1 MTAISYRPPH
11 RVGRGI
17 QRSLEIPRRLTAFLL
32 CFLMGGALTV
42 GVTSCGSS
50 TTTSTAPSARTD
62 KCQVQAQLDHA
73 TFPASGGTGTLHV
86 SINRECSWNAESDAA
101 WLALSSGGSG
111 QGDGTVQFTVAT
123 NSAPATRTAGI
134 TVNDQRMQ
142 ISQDGRPCD
151 FRLSSTSEQVDP
163 AGGERTLQVTASNS
177 QCTWTATADVPWIT
191 FAGASSGSGSGT
203 VVFRVASTNGALRT
217 GTVTVAGLRT
227 TVVQSA
233 GCSYAVDPSTY
244 AAPASGGPGQ
254 LTVLAGEGCPW
265 SAVSDAEWV
274 GIAAGTGSGP
284 GVVRF
289 SVASSGGVP
298 RTASIHLANLI
309 VTISQASGCTVS
321 IAPNSLSLGSQAGTG
336 TIQVSAGSGCSWLAT
351 SGADWLTISA
361 GASGTGDGQV
371 QVAVASNT
379 GPARQGSVTI
389 ADHTVSIAQASGCAV
404 AVAPNSLSLGSQAGS
419 GNIQVNTA
427 SGCSWAARSGATWIT
442 ISAGASGTGG
452 GQVQIAVASNTG
464 PAPTGIGDDCR
475 PYRLNHA
482 GQRMRVQ
489 HRAIQPGCAGLGRQ
503 RFGLGHDGSRLPMD
517 SKQQRGLDH
526 TLGRIGHRAGKRGV
540 CGGGQPRAAEN
551 RGAHHRRAAVHRS
564 TGIPVHMDVL
574 AAVFF
579 VRLQRR
585 QRERARDSHRRHVH
599 LDGDEQR
606 RLDNDHRRRVGHGQR
621 FAAVHRLAKSRRRSH
636 RYASTVGGQT
646 YMVGEGGR

>member
-1 MTAISYRPPH
+1 
-11 RVGRGI
+11 
-17 QRSLEIPRRLTAFLL
+17 
-32 CFLMGGALTV
+32 MGGALTV

-464 PAPTGIGDDCR
+464 PARQGSVMIADHTVSITQASGCVFSIAPSSQDVPGSGGSGSVSVTTGAGCPWTASTSVSWITLSTASGTGPGSVAFAVEANPGPPR
-475 PYRLNHA
+475 TGALTIA
-482 GQRMRVQ
+482 GQPFIVQ
-489 HRAIQPGCAGLGRQ
+489 QASPCTWTFSPPYSLFDSSGGNGNVLVILTGGMCTWTAMSNVDWITITAGASGMGNGLLQFIVSPNPGAARTG
-503 RFGLGHDGSRLPMD
+503 
-517 SKQQRGLDH
+517 
-526 TLGRIGHRAGKRGV
+526 TL
-540 CGGGQPRAAEN
+540 
-551 RGAHHRRAAVHRS
+551 
-564 TGIPVHMDVL
+564 
-574 AAVFF
+574 
-579 VRLQRR
+579 
-585 QRERARDSHRRHVH
+585 
-599 LDGDEQR
+599 
-606 RLDNDHRRRVGHGQR
+606 
-621 FAAVHRLAKSRRRSH
+621 
-636 RYASTVGGQT
+636 TVGGQT

>member
-217 GTVTVAGLRT
+217 GTVTVAGLWNDGRSIRWVQLCRRSVNVCGARIRRT
-227 TVVQSA
+227 R
-233 GCSYAVDPSTY
+233 
-244 AAPASGGPGQ
+244 PA
-254 LTVLAGEGCPW
+254 
-265 SAVSDAEWV
+265 D
-274 GIAAGTGSGP
+274 GTGGRAARGRPSATLSGWGSLP
-284 GVVRF
+284 V
-289 SVASSGGVP
+289 
-298 RTASIHLANLI
+298 
-309 VTISQASGCTVS
+309 QA
-321 IAPNSLSLGSQAGTG
+321 A
-336 TIQVSAGSGCSWLAT
+336 
-351 SGADWLTISA
+351 
-361 GASGTGDGQV
+361 
-371 QVAVASNT
+371 
-379 GPARQGSVTI
+379 
-389 ADHTVSIAQASGCAV
+389 AQAS
-404 AVAPNSLSLGSQAGS
+404 
-419 GNIQVNTA
+419 
-427 SGCSWAARSGATWIT
+427 
-442 ISAGASGTGG
+442 
-452 GQVQIAVASNTG
+452 
-464 PAPTGIGDDCR
+464 
-475 PYRLNHA
+475 
-482 GQRMRVQ
+482 
-489 HRAIQPGCAGLGRQ
+489 
-503 RFGLGHDGSRLPMD
+503 
-517 SKQQRGLDH
+517 
-526 TLGRIGHRAGKRGV
+526 
-540 CGGGQPRAAEN
+540 
-551 RGAHHRRAAVHRS
+551 
-564 TGIPVHMDVL
+564 
-574 AAVFF
+574 
-579 VRLQRR
+579 
-585 QRERARDSHRRHVH
+585 
-599 LDGDEQR
+599 
-606 RLDNDHRRRVGHGQR
+606 
-621 FAAVHRLAKSRRRSH
+621 
-636 RYASTVGGQT
+636 
-646 YMVGEGGR
+646 